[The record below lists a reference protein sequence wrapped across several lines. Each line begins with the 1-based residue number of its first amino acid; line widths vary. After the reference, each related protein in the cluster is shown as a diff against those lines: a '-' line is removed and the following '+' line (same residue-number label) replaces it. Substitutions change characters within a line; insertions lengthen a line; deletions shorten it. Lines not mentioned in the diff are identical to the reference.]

1 MEKKRGINS
10 FTLHILAMLFMLCDH
25 LWATL
30 FPAQEW
36 LTCIGRLAFPI
47 FAFMIAEGCYYT
59 SNVKKYM
66 QRLFL
71 FAVISE
77 IPFNLIM
84 GSSVIYPFHQN
95 VLWTFLLGLLSIQII
110 EKAKKKQKQWILL
123 LIICLVLF
131 MDYLL
136 GTISMVD
143 YNAAGILT
151 VLLFYFF
158 RKKTWV
164 SFVAQFAG
172 MYYLNVVM
180 LGDLYYPVTILGHH
194 FEIPQQSFALLALIP
209 IWLYNR
215 EQGYHSKW
223 FKYFCYAFYPAHLLI
238 LFIIWQWRIRY

>member
-84 GSSVIYPFHQN
+84 GSSAIYPFHQN

-131 MDYLL
+131 ISAWNHIHGRLQCSGNTDSIAFLL
-136 GTISMVD
+136 FPKKDMGFFCGTICR
-143 YNAAGILT
+143 N
-151 VLLFYFF
+151 VLFKCSYAWRSVLSGNYSG
-158 RKKTWV
+158 T
-164 SFVAQFAG
+164 SF
-172 MYYLNVVM
+172 
-180 LGDLYYPVTILGHH
+180 
-194 FEIPQQSFALLALIP
+194 
-209 IWLYNR
+209 
-215 EQGYHSKW
+215 
-223 FKYFCYAFYPAHLLI
+223 
-238 LFIIWQWRIRY
+238 

>member
-172 MYYLNVVM
+172 MYL
-180 LGDLYYPVTILGHH
+180 
-194 FEIPQQSFALLALIP
+194 SLIH
-209 IWLYNR
+209 I
-215 EQGYHSKW
+215 
-223 FKYFCYAFYPAHLLI
+223 
-238 LFIIWQWRIRY
+238 

>member
-10 FTLHILAMLFMLCDH
+10 FTLHILAMLFSYAIICGL
-25 LWATL
+25 TL

-59 SNVKKYM
+59 SNVKKSM

-84 GSSVIYPFHQN
+84 GSSAIYPFHQN
-95 VLWTFLLGLLSIQII
+95 VLWTFLLGLLSIQIM
-110 EKAKKKQKQWILL
+110 KKQKRNKKQWILL

-151 VLLFYFF
+151 VLLFYFSEKRHGF
-158 RKKTWV
+158 LCGTICRNVLFKCGYAWRSVLSGNYSGT
-164 SFVAQFAG
+164 SF
-172 MYYLNVVM
+172 
-180 LGDLYYPVTILGHH
+180 
-194 FEIPQQSFALLALIP
+194 
-209 IWLYNR
+209 
-215 EQGYHSKW
+215 
-223 FKYFCYAFYPAHLLI
+223 
-238 LFIIWQWRIRY
+238 

>member
-1 MEKKRGINS
+1 MGRSLWKKRGINS

-84 GSSVIYPFHQN
+84 GSSAIYPFHQN

-110 EKAKKKQKQWILL
+110 EKAKKETEAMDTASYNLSCSFHGLSAWNHIHGRLQCSGNTNSIAFLL
-123 LIICLVLF
+123 FPKKDMGFFCGTICRNVLF
-131 MDYLL
+131 KCSYAWRSVLSGNYS
-136 GTISMVD
+136 GT
-143 YNAAGILT
+143 
-151 VLLFYFF
+151 
-158 RKKTWV
+158 
-164 SFVAQFAG
+164 SF
-172 MYYLNVVM
+172 
-180 LGDLYYPVTILGHH
+180 
-194 FEIPQQSFALLALIP
+194 
-209 IWLYNR
+209 
-215 EQGYHSKW
+215 
-223 FKYFCYAFYPAHLLI
+223 
-238 LFIIWQWRIRY
+238 